1 MTAREALP
9 GLLKSFVRYYDI
21 KDEGVEAP
29 FAAEA
34 EFHSHEEQFFLVKQ
48 AKLSEAESKE
58 FVFFG
63 VSQHLTLEE
72 AKRMDVTAWTR
83 GMSRV
88 FPHDGHRNS
97 DVVLIILAD
106 QVDADAAAY
115 LGYFYEYG
123 LGVKEDVWT
132 SQVYTLKAA
141 RQNSTCGIYRAGN
154 IYSKGVLGLNIT
166 ENGDRKVFR
175 VEPDMEEAQHL
186 WEIAAD
192 RGYEY
197 AKVKIERIYDE

>member
-34 EFHSHEEQFFLVKQ
+34 EFHSHEEQFFLIKQ

-106 QVDADAAAY
+106 QVDASMLVVRQDYTAACDVNDAADALRESKSSF
-115 LGYFYEYG
+115 LGCVLNDMRISVYSQYG
-123 LGVKEDVWT
+123 YGVK
-132 SQVYTLKAA
+132 Y
-141 RQNSTCGIYRAGN
+141 
-154 IYSKGVLGLNIT
+154 
-166 ENGDRKVFR
+166 
-175 VEPDMEEAQHL
+175 
-186 WEIAAD
+186 
-192 RGYEY
+192 GYG
-197 AKVKIERIYDE
+197 

>member
-9 GLLKSFVRYYDI
+9 ALLKSFIRYYDI
-21 KDEGVEAP
+21 KEECVQPP

-58 FVFFG
+58 FVFFA
-63 VSQHLTLEE
+63 VSEHLTLDELKMQDE
-72 AKRMDVTAWTR
+72 AAWQT

-106 QVDADAAAY
+106 KVDADAAA
-115 LGYFYEYG
+115 LIKKLKRYESYKRTLHG
-123 LGVKEDVWT
+123 WSHYRVIVRDMSTGKVT
-132 SQVYTLKAA
+132 FNRMGRTLK
-141 RQNSTCGIYRAGN
+141 NVL
-154 IYSKGVLGLNIT
+154 SKINL
-166 ENGDRKVFR
+166 
-175 VEPDMEEAQHL
+175 
-186 WEIAAD
+186 
-192 RGYEY
+192 
-197 AKVKIERIYDE
+197 

>member
-9 GLLKSFVRYYDI
+9 ALLKSFVRYYDI
-21 KDEGVEAP
+21 KEEGVQPP

-58 FVFFG
+58 FVFFA
-63 VSQHLTLEE
+63 VTEHLTLDELKVLDE
-72 AKRMDVTAWTR
+72 TAWAT

-106 QVDADAAAY
+106 KVDADAAAC
-115 LGYFYEYG
+115 LKKLKRYESYKRTLHG
-123 LGVKEDVWT
+123 WSHYRVIVRDMSTGKVT
-132 SQVYTLKAA
+132 FNRMGRTLK
-141 RQNSTCGIYRAGN
+141 NVL
-154 IYSKGVLGLNIT
+154 SKINL
-166 ENGDRKVFR
+166 
-175 VEPDMEEAQHL
+175 
-186 WEIAAD
+186 
-192 RGYEY
+192 
-197 AKVKIERIYDE
+197 

>member
-9 GLLKSFVRYYDI
+9 SLLKSFVRYYDI
-21 KDEGVEAP
+21 KEEGVEPP

-63 VSQHLTLEE
+63 VSEHLTLEE
-72 AKRMDVTAWTR
+72 AKRLDVTAWTR

-88 FPHDGHRNS
+88 VPHDGHRSS

-115 LGYFYEYG
+115 LKKSKRYESY
-123 LGVKEDVWT
+123 KH
-132 SQVYTLKAA
+132 TLHGWSHY
-141 RQNSTCGIYRAGN
+141 RVIVRDMSTGKLTFNRMGRNLKKVLGN
-154 IYSKGVLGLNIT
+154 IKPL
-166 ENGDRKVFR
+166 
-175 VEPDMEEAQHL
+175 
-186 WEIAAD
+186 
-192 RGYEY
+192 
-197 AKVKIERIYDE
+197 

>member
-9 GLLKSFVRYYDI
+9 ALLKSFIRYYDI
-21 KDEGVEAP
+21 KEEGVQPP

-58 FVFFG
+58 FVFFA
-63 VSQHLTLEE
+63 VSEHLTLDELKMLDE
-72 AKRMDVTAWTR
+72 AAWQT

-106 QVDADAAAY
+106 KVDADAAA
-115 LGYFYEYG
+115 LIKKLKRYESYKRTLHG
-123 LGVKEDVWT
+123 WSHYRVIVRDMSTGKVT
-132 SQVYTLKAA
+132 FNRMGRTLK
-141 RQNSTCGIYRAGN
+141 NVL
-154 IYSKGVLGLNIT
+154 SKINL
-166 ENGDRKVFR
+166 
-175 VEPDMEEAQHL
+175 
-186 WEIAAD
+186 
-192 RGYEY
+192 
-197 AKVKIERIYDE
+197 

>member
-58 FVFFG
+58 FVFFA
-63 VSQHLTLEE
+63 VSEHLTLEE
-72 AKRMDVTAWTR
+72 AKRRDVTAWTR

-115 LGYFYEYG
+115 LKKCKRYESYKHTLHG
-123 LGVKEDVWT
+123 WSHYRVIVRDMSTGKLSFNRMGR
-132 SQVYTLKAA
+132 TLKKVL
-141 RQNSTCGIYRAGN
+141 GN
-154 IYSKGVLGLNIT
+154 INLN
-166 ENGDRKVFR
+166 N
-175 VEPDMEEAQHL
+175 L
-186 WEIAAD
+186 
-192 RGYEY
+192 
-197 AKVKIERIYDE
+197 